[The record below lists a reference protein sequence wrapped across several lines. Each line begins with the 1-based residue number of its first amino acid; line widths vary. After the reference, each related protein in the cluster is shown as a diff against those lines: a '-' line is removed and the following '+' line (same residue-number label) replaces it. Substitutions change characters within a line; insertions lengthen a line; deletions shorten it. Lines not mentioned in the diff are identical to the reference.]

1 MADVE
6 DMAVFV
12 RVVELANLS
21 AAGRDLRLSAA
32 VVSNRIARLEQ
43 RLGVR
48 LLNRTTRRV
57 AVTPEGEIYYGHCVR
72 ILTEIEQAESEVS
85 ARRDLPRGP
94 LTVTAPTAFGRQ
106 HVAPHIPRFV
116 ESYPEIQVRLHLS
129 DRFTDLIEDRVD
141 LAIRIAELKDSTAIV
156 RTLAPNRRVICA
168 APAYLDSVGRPE
180 VPEDLL
186 KHNCLLLRFPGS
198 QQFHWTLQGPDGP
211 VTLPVAGSMD
221 SDSSEVLRGWCLA
234 GHGLALQSLFEVAD
248 DLAAGRLE
256 TVLPHWPPPGHAI
269 AALYPH
275 SRYLPPRV
283 RVFIDFLVETYGKTP
298 YWERPAAKAA
308 AGMKRRKRKRAP
320 D

>member
-32 VVSNRIARLEQ
+32 VVSNRIARLEA

-94 LTVTAPTAFGRQ
+94 LTVTAPCSFGRR
-106 HVAPHIPRFV
+106 HVAPHIPGFA
-116 ESYPEIQVRLHLS
+116 ESYPDIQVRLHLS

-156 RTLAPNRRVICA
+156 RRLADNRRAICA
-168 APAYLDSVGRPE
+168 APAYLERYGRPE

-198 QQFHWTLQGPDGP
+198 QQFQWTLVGPEGP

-221 SDSSEVLRGWCLA
+221 SDSSEVLRDWCLA
-234 GHGLALQSLFEVAD
+234 GHGLSLQSLFEVGED
-248 DLAAGRLE
+248 IAAGRLE
-256 TVLPHWPPPGHAI
+256 AVLPHWPPPGHAI
-269 AALYPH
+269 SALYPH
-275 SRYLPPRV
+275 SRYLPPRI
-283 RVFIDFLVETYGKTP
+283 RVFIDFLVEVYGKTP
-298 YWERPAAKAA
+298 YWERSASRARKTARL
-308 AGMKRRKRKRAP
+308 RRKS
-320 D
+320 